1 LVTPAQIVA
10 VPYLFLAD
18 PQGDRVMTHQ
28 THLNRVVNFFENVS
42 LQSVSSIEEL
52 YDANAYFKDPF
63 NEVHGQEAVIKI
75 FQHMFKQVDT
85 PRFIIRQSILQ
96 ESDAFIVWDFEFRM
110 RGSTVLQNIHGSSHL
125 RFNAAG
131 IVVYHRDYWD
141 AAEELYEKI
150 PLLGNLMRFLKRQA
164 RS

>member
-1 LVTPAQIVA
+1 
-10 VPYLFLAD
+10 
-18 PQGDRVMTHQ
+18 MTHQ
-28 THLNRVVNFFENVS
+28 MHLNNIVHFFENVS
-42 LQSVSSIEEL
+42 PQSVSNIEDL

-63 NEVHGQEAVIKI
+63 NEVQGQEAIMKI
-75 FQHMFKQVDT
+75 FLHMFKQVDS

-96 ESDAFIVWDFEFRM
+96 EAEAFIVWDFEFR
-110 RGSTVLQNIHGSSHL
+110 RHRSATPQNIHGSSHI
-125 RFNAAG
+125 RFNQMG
-131 IVVYHRDYWD
+131 KVIYHRDYWD